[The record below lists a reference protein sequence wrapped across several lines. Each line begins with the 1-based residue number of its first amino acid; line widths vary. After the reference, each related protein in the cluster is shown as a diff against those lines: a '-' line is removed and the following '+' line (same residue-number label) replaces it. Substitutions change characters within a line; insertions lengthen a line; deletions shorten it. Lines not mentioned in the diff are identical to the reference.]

1 MSDEPHR
8 LAEQLRLVLDGAP
21 WLGPSLMD
29 LLGDV
34 TAEEATA
41 RPVPAAHTIAELAGH
56 LLTWAATA
64 RVRLSGVAAEPT
76 PEEDWPP
83 LHALDAAAWE
93 ALRERVHRE
102 HAITPFPKE
111 LHHSVGR
118 ARWAVRRADNRDR
131 PRVPQQLGDVFVAGQ
146 RHGGILSSGFNA
158 PRSPTVSRQSCR
170 TLPLPA
176 RRPQ

>member
-1 MSDEPHR
+1 MSDEPRR
-8 LAEQLRLVLDGAP
+8 LAEQLRLALDGAP

-102 HAITPFPKE
+102 HAQLAAEVEALSAEALDDVVP
-111 LHHSVGR
+111 GR
-118 ARWAVRRADNRDR
+118 PYAAYFLVQG
-131 PRVPQQLGDVFVAGQ
+131 VVQHLTYHAGQ
-146 RHGGILSSGFNA
+146 VALLKRALRG
-158 PRSPTVSRQSCR
+158 
-170 TLPLPA
+170 
-176 RRPQ
+176 